1 MVIKRVTPQ
10 QEQMEIQDGD
20 FSLKSPAWLTV
31 KKKKK
36 TQEMSGQGY
45 GFIPVGLRHGVL
57 ATKAG
62 IASAV
67 PQQKPVRWSLFS
79 S

>member
-36 TQEMSGQGY
+36 DSGNVWTGLWIYTYRLAAWGIGY
-45 GFIPVGLRHGVL
+45 KGRDC
-57 ATKAG
+57 
-62 IASAV
+62 
-67 PQQKPVRWSLFS
+67 
-79 S
+79 